1 MNKQEFNAG
10 KKAYQQPQMK
20 VVEIDS
26 SDIIC
31 TSPDPSPR
39 GRSNESYEEGNT
51 DDWFNN

>member
-1 MNKQEFNAG
+1 MNKKEFDAG
-10 KKAYQQPQMK
+10 KKAYQQPRIK

-31 TSPDPSPR
+31 TSPTPQ
-39 GRSNESYEEGNT
+39 NESYEDGDT

>member
-10 KKAYQQPQMK
+10 KKAYQQPRMK

-31 TSPDPSPR
+31 TSPTPK
-39 GRSNESYEEGNT
+39 GRSNEGYEDGNT